1 VWRKIVMANEIV
13 RFGNMMIIIILIIKS
28 ELIIK
33 CVIGFGR
40 FLKNLKD
47 HGDGKNGRFF
57 SMFNKIRLYVGLKIY
72 F

>member
-1 VWRKIVMANEIV
+1 MANEIV

-28 ELIIK
+28 KLIIK

-47 HGDGKNGRFF
+47 PW
-57 SMFNKIRLYVGLKIY
+57 
-72 F
+72 

>member
-1 VWRKIVMANEIV
+1 MWRKIVMANEIV

-28 ELIIK
+28 KLIIK

-47 HGDGKNGRFF
+47 PW
-57 SMFNKIRLYVGLKIY
+57 
-72 F
+72 